1 MCNWEED
8 EIDLSQPSPRES
20 HTLLSSLQHEEKA
33 KNIVSELNRQVVKKH
48 EQRIIEKVL
57 WISRPNQYGKCD

>member
-8 EIDLSQPSPRES
+8 ETDLLQPSPGES

-33 KNIVSELNRQVVKKH
+33 KNIVN
-48 EQRIIEKVL
+48 
-57 WISRPNQYGKCD
+57 

>member
-8 EIDLSQPSPRES
+8 ETDLSQPSPGES

-33 KNIVSELNRQVVKKH
+33 KNIVN
-48 EQRIIEKVL
+48 
-57 WISRPNQYGKCD
+57 